1 MARSSSR
8 IPTMAGDR
16 TGAEES
22 WVGEKS
28 CAWGRVRQGRVSHVI
43 GGGHTDSEGEQSRED
58 LYRMTRQTD
67 EPNFV
72 APKFVHT
79 LFFLVVGEYDFK

>member
-1 MARSSSR
+1 VSR
-8 IPTMAGDR
+8 
-16 TGAEES
+16 
-22 WVGEKS
+22 
-28 CAWGRVRQGRVSHVI
+28 VI
-43 GGGHTDSEGEQSRED
+43 GGGHMDSEGEQSRED
-58 LYRMTRQTD
+58 LYRMTWQTD